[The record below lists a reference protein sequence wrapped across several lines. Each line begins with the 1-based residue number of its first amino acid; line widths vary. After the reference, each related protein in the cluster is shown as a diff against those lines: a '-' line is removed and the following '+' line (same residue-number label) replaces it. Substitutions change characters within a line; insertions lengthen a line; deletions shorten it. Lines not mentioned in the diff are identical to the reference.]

1 MKQIGLRY
9 GRGRVEVGVPDWAD
23 VLTCPHGAALAD
35 PETAVREALARP
47 IGTAALAEL
56 LGRKRPRSVAIT
68 VSDITRPVPN
78 QAFLPAVLETL
89 NAAGVADRDI
99 VIIIGTGMHRPSTP
113 EERRTILGDAI
124 LSRIEVI
131 DHDASDGA
139 SLVQMS
145 DGSDIAPGHPPV
157 SICRRFVEAEFR
169 IVTGLI
175 EHHFMAGFSG
185 GRKGVCPALVDLRT
199 IQRFHGY
206 QTLSDPRIGNG
217 VLEGNPCHAIA
228 SAVARRVGVD
238 FLINVAI
245 SGDRRMAG
253 IYCGDMEAAHLTG
266 CREVAKLTSVEVLP
280 QYDLVVTC
288 GGGYPLDET
297 FYQTV
302 KGMCAA
308 LPALAEGGTMVIAS
322 GCGEGI
328 GSKSYASIMARYAN
342 DWRGFLRDIAQT
354 QRTELDQWQFQMQ
367 AQVLARTGIERL
379 VLVTDGIGAEDQRHL
394 CVEPARNCGD
404 PRERLQGTIDGYLAA
419 HPRTRVAVIPDGPYT
434 ALRKG
439 AGSAG

>member
-1 MKQIGLRY
+1 MKQVGLRY
-9 GRGRVEVGVPDWAD
+9 GRGRLEVSVPESAD
-23 VLTCPHGAALAD
+23 VLTCPHGAAMAD
-35 PETAVREALARP
+35 PEAAVREALGGP
-47 IGTAALAEL
+47 IGTAPLAEL
-56 LGRKRPRSVAIT
+56 LQLKRPRSVAIT

-78 QAFLPAVLETL
+78 QAFLPAVLKTI
-89 NAAGVADRDI
+89 NAAGIADRDI
-99 VIIIGTGMHRPSTP
+99 VIIIGTGMHRPSTA

-124 LSRIEVI
+124 LSRVAVI
-131 DHDASDGA
+131 DHDATDAA
-139 SLVQMS
+139 SLVQVS

-157 SICRRFVEAEFR
+157 SVCRRFVEAEFR

-206 QTLSDPRIGNG
+206 KTLSHPRVGNG
-217 VLEGNPCHAIA
+217 ILEGNPCHAIA

-253 IYCGDMEAAHLTG
+253 IYCGDVEEAHLAG
-266 CREVAKLTSVEVLP
+266 CRDVARLTSVEVSGHH
-280 QYDLVVTC
+280 DLVVTC

-302 KGMCAA
+302 KGMCSA
-308 LPALAEGGTMVIAS
+308 LPALAEGGTMIVAS
-322 GCGEGI
+322 SCREGI
-328 GSKSYASIMARYAN
+328 GSKSYKDIMARYGN
-342 DWRGFLRDIAQT
+342 DWQRFLRDIAGSE
-354 QRTELDQWQFQMQ
+354 RTELDQWQFQMQ
-367 AQVLARTGIERL
+367 AQVLERTGIERL
-379 VLVTDGIGAEDQRHL
+379 VLVTDGLSAQEQGYL
-394 CVEPARNCGD
+394 CVRPAAGDGD
-404 PRERLQGTIDGYLAA
+404 PRGRLQREIDAYLRA
-419 HPRTRVAVIPDGPYT
+419 HPKARVAVIPDGPYT

-439 AGSAG
+439 AGSEV